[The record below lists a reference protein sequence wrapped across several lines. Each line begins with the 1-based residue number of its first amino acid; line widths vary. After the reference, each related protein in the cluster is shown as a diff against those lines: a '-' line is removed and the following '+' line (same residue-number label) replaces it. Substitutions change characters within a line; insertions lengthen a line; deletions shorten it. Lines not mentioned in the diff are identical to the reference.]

1 MCACSV
7 SLNRLMESSLFLL
20 KLLVIFLKISKI
32 HHSRGPLAQ
41 LVEHRTF
48 NPLVVRSNRTRPTTL
63 NSTQSISSL
72 NWFLLLFLLSANFLA
87 GLQFQNYDFFIG
99 IPYP

>member
-1 MCACSV
+1 MFFFFNSNM
-7 SLNRLMESSLFLL
+7 SLR
-20 KLLVIFLKISKI
+20 
-32 HHSRGPLAQ
+32 RGPLAQ
-41 LVEHRTF
+41 PVEQLAF
-48 NPLVVRSNRTRPTTL
+48 NQLVVRSNRTRPTTL